1 VPLGYVLYKLIP
13 LKTENFIELIQGVFI
28 WGGVRLGNSEF
39 FSLNDVNISYGRI
52 RVIKNVSMKVE
63 PGESVALLGPNGS
76 GKSTLMN
83 GIIGLKD
90 VDGEVLF
97 NGEDIGPLSAHE
109 IAHRKIALAS
119 ERGSFFPTMNVAE
132 NLLMSS
138 ITLSQEDRQE
148 RLKEVLGLFPR
159 LDEREKQEVQ
169 SLSGGERKMLTIG
182 MALMK
187 NPELVLADEPAMG
200 LAVGIVEDVISKLN
214 ELNDR
219 GIAIITAEQNID
231 FVINVADKVYL
242 LDMGKLSDP
251 IPADKLEE
259 SEFVEETY
267 FGE

>member
-1 VPLGYVLYKLIP
+1 MGNKDFFR
-13 LKTENFIELIQGVFI
+13 LK
-28 WGGVRLGNSEF
+28 
-39 FSLNDVNISYGRI
+39 DVNISYGRI
-52 RVIKNVSMKVE
+52 RVIKEVNMKVKA
-63 PGESVALLGPNGS
+63 GESVALLGPNGS
-76 GKSTLMN
+76 GKTTLMN

-90 VDGEVLF
+90 VKGEIIF
-97 NGEDIGPLSAHE
+97 NGENIAPLSAHE

-138 ITLSQEDRQE
+138 ITLSRDERQE

-200 LAVGIVEDVISKLN
+200 LAVGIVEDVIKKLN

-219 GIAIITAEQNID
+219 GIAIITTEQNID
-231 FVINVADKVYL
+231 FVLKVADKVYL
-242 LDMGKLSDP
+242 LDMGELSEP
-251 IPADKLEE
+251 IPTDKLEE
-259 SEFVEETY
+259 SEFVEKTY